1 MRALTLALRGGALT
15 CIALVAISAPAL
27 ASGDGGASGLVVIPR
42 SASEPALSYLELAGK
57 RGHSASAGAIELVNA
72 SSHAMRVALAPVDA
86 ETLDTL
92 GSSYR
97 PSGAGAHGATRW
109 LALGKRKTVLAGH
122 ARTIVTVDVRVP
134 RNAKPGDYL
143 SGVSV
148 EALDQAPVEQRAR
161 RSRSRSRGRGRAAT
175 ASVVRY
181 AIGVETTLPGAR
193 HARLRFTAA
202 KIQRAPA
209 GLTFM
214 LDARN
219 DGNVILKGV
228 HGEVRIVRAG
238 RVVLAR
244 AIAAG
249 TFVTGTSIAYP
260 VPAFAQ
266 RPSEGTRYRVEAEL
280 RYAGGV
286 ARIDELVA
294 FGHRQAIVQQ
304 SFGGPPAGRRGSNW
318 WKLALVLAA
327 VVYGLLTTA
336 LLLRRR
342 HRDARDESTRA
353 QASAARGTLRVDEP
367 RR

>member
-72 SSHAMRVALAPVDA
+72 SSHAVRVALAPADA

-161 RSRSRSRGRGRAAT
+161 RSRGRAAT

-304 SFGGPPAGRRGSNW
+304 SFGGPPAGGDGSDW

-342 HRDARDESTRA
+342 HRDTRDESTRA
-353 QASAARGTLRVDEP
+353 QASAARGTLHVDEP